1 MQYRKERKIY
11 MQIPNVNLDEYNQRV
26 VLKVVCNN
34 VEDMNLL
41 YDGIANLI
49 DELIENKKGYVK
61 AEDRPTMHR
70 YREIDEEQ
78 VYIANT
84 RILIEAQA
92 KGIEG

>member
-1 MQYRKERKIY
+1 
-11 MQIPNVNLDEYNQRV
+11 MQIPNVNLDEYNQRI

-34 VEDMNLL
+34 VEDMNLI
-41 YDGIANLI
+41 YDGVSNLI
-49 DELIENKKGYVK
+49 EELIENKKGHVK
-61 AEDRPTMHR
+61 AEDRPTTHR